1 MFNGGDV
8 DSIVQND
15 RYDGDFNYKYYNTAA
30 NETFD
35 SSDVDFIVQKM

>member
-15 RYDGDFNYKYYNTAA
+15 RYDGDFNYKYN
-30 NETFD
+30 NN
-35 SSDVDFIVQKM
+35 SSKQDV